1 MSDDRGAGRRG
12 GPHRPREN
20 SPGTG
25 DERQGAQYGH
35 RDTSGL
41 PVVAILGRP
50 NVGKSSLFNRLV
62 GRRLAIVDDTP
73 GVTRDRKEAET
84 MMAGRNLL
92 LVDTA
97 GLEEAAPETLFGRMR
112 ASSEMALEQADVA
125 VFVVDARAGITASDR
140 AFANWLRRA
149 RRPVILVANKA
160 EGRGGAQ
167 AAMEA
172 YELGLGDP
180 IAVSAEH
187 NEGVAGLMEAIAEH
201 LPAPVPEAEAGEAK
215 LLRLAILGR
224 PNAGKSTLLNTL
236 LGEERMITG
245 PEPGLTRDAI
255 ASAWQDEHGP
265 IRIVDTAGM
274 RKRARINHRL
284 EEMSVASSISALR
297 EAEVVILVLD
307 ALLGLEEQDIRIA
320 RLAER
325 EGRAVVIA
333 LNKWDAIE
341 DRAAARSRVSDT
353 LETSLNQLRGIEVVP
368 ISAATG
374 AGVENLM
381 PAVRRTHERWN
392 RRIGTGA
399 LNRWFATMLERHQLP
414 LVEGK
419 RLKLRYATMPKAR
432 PPTIVI
438 FGTRAEQLPL
448 DYQRYLLNG
457 FREEFDMPGV
467 PIRLQLRGTENPY
480 AEEQD

>member
-1 MSDDRGAGRRG
+1 MTT
-12 GPHRPREN
+12 
-20 SPGTG
+20 PGQDG
-25 DERQGAQYGH
+25 SY
-35 RDTSGL
+35 

-62 GRRLAIVDDTP
+62 GRRIAIVDDTP

-84 MMAGRNLL
+84 MLAGRNVI

-97 GLEEAAPETLFGRMR
+97 GLEESAPETLSGRMR
-112 ASSEMALEQADVA
+112 ASSEAALEMADVA
-125 VFVVDARAGITASDR
+125 VFVVDVRAGITAADR

-149 RRPVILVANKA
+149 HRPVILVANKA
-160 EGRGGAQ
+160 EGRGGAS

-187 NEGVAGLMEAIAEH
+187 GEGIGTLMDSIAEH
-201 LPAPVPEAEAGEAK
+201 LPALVEEGWQDGEARP
-215 LLRLAILGR
+215 LRLAILGR

-236 LGEERMITG
+236 IGEERMITG
-245 PEPGLTRDAI
+245 PEPGLTRDAVT
-255 ASAWQDEHGP
+255 SEFSDEVGA

-274 RKRARINHRL
+274 RKRARITHRL
-284 EEMSVASSISALR
+284 EEMSVAASIGALR
-297 EAEVVILVLD
+297 EAEVVVLVLD

-333 LNKWDAIE
+333 LNKWDAVE
-341 DRAAARSRVSDT
+341 DRAATRARVSDT
-353 LETSLNQLRGIEVVP
+353 LETSLNQLRGIEVVTM
-368 ISAATG
+368 SAATA
-374 AGVENLM
+374 AGVDKLM
-381 PAVRRTHERWN
+381 PAIRRTHERWN
-392 RRIGTGA
+392 RRIGTGQ
-399 LNRWFATMLERHQLP
+399 LNRWFEHMLEKHQLP
-414 LVEGK
+414 LVEGR

-438 FGTRAEQLPL
+438 FGTRAEQLPQE
-448 DYQRYLLNG
+448 YQRYLLNG
-457 FREEFDMPGV
+457 FREAFDMPGV
-467 PIRLQLRGTENPY
+467 PIRLQLRGTENPF
-480 AEEQD
+480 ADDKE

>member
-1 MSDDRGAGRRG
+1 MTT
-12 GPHRPREN
+12 
-20 SPGTG
+20 PGQDGT
-25 DERQGAQYGH
+25 
-35 RDTSGL
+35 L

-62 GRRLAIVDDTP
+62 GRRIAIVDDTP

-84 MMAGRNLL
+84 KLAGRDVI

-97 GLEEAAPETLFGRMR
+97 GLEESAPETLSGRMR
-112 ASSEMALEQADVA
+112 ASSEAALEMADVA
-125 VFVVDARAGITASDR
+125 VFVVDVRAGITAADR

-160 EGRGGAQ
+160 EGRGGAS

-187 NEGVAGLMEAIAEH
+187 GEGIGTLMDKIAEH
-201 LPAPVPEAEAGEAK
+201 LPALAEETHGEDGNRP
-215 LLRLAILGR
+215 LRLAILGR

-236 LGEERMITG
+236 IGEERMITG
-245 PEPGLTRDAI
+245 PEPGLTRDAVT
-255 ASAWQDEHGP
+255 SEFSDEMGV
-265 IRIVDTAGM
+265 IRVVDTAGM
-274 RKRARINHRL
+274 RKRARITHRL
-284 EEMSVASSISALR
+284 EEMSVAASINALR
-297 EAEVVILVLD
+297 EAEVVVLVLD

-333 LNKWDAIE
+333 LNKWDAVE
-341 DRAAARSRVSDT
+341 DRAAARARVSDT
-353 LETSLNQLRGIEVVP
+353 LETSLNQLRGIEVVTM
-368 ISAATG
+368 SAATA
-374 AGVENLM
+374 AGVDKLM
-381 PAVRRTHERWN
+381 PAIRRTHERWN
-392 RRIGTGA
+392 RRIGTGQ
-399 LNRWFATMLERHQLP
+399 LNRWFEHMLEKHQPP
-414 LVEGK
+414 LVEGR

-438 FGTRAEQLPL
+438 FGTRAEQVPL
-448 DYQRYLLNG
+448 EYQRYLLNG
-457 FREEFDMPGV
+457 FREAFDMPGV
-467 PIRLQLRGTENPY
+467 PIRLQLRGTENPF
-480 AEEQD
+480 ADDKE

>member
-1 MSDDRGAGRRG
+1 MSTAETG
-12 GPHRPREN
+12 GLPVV
-20 SPGTG
+20 
-25 DERQGAQYGH
+25 AM
-35 RDTSGL
+35 

-62 GRRLAIVDDTP
+62 GRRIAIVDDTP

-84 MMAGRNLL
+84 MIAGRDVM

-112 ASSEMALEQADVA
+112 ASSEAALDMADVA
-125 VFVVDARAGITASDR
+125 IFVVDVRAGITAADR

-160 EGRGGAQ
+160 EGRGGAS

-187 NEGVAGLMEAIAEH
+187 GEGIGTLMDEIAEH
-201 LPAPVPEAEAGEAK
+201 LPAPLKDDAQDDENRP
-215 LLRLAILGR
+215 LRLAILGR

-236 LGEERMITG
+236 IGEERMITG

-255 ASAWQDEHGP
+255 ASEFADEVGR
-265 IRIVDTAGM
+265 IRVVDTAGM
-274 RKRARINHRL
+274 RKRARITHRL
-284 EEMSVASSISALR
+284 EEMSVAASINALR
-297 EAEVVILVLD
+297 EAEVVVLVLD

-333 LNKWDAIE
+333 LNKWDAVE
-341 DRAAARSRVSDT
+341 DRAAARARVADT
-353 LETSLNQLRGIEVVP
+353 LETSLNQLRGIEVVTM
-368 ISAATG
+368 SAATG
-374 AGVENLM
+374 AGVDKLM

-399 LNRWFATMLERHQLP
+399 LNRWFEHMLEKHQPP
-414 LVEGK
+414 LVDGR

-438 FGTRAEQLPL
+438 FGTRAEQVPL
-448 DYQRYLLNG
+448 EYQRYLLNG
-457 FREEFDMPGV
+457 FRTEFDMPGV

-480 AEEQD
+480 AEAE

>member
-1 MSDDRGAGRRG
+1 VS
-12 GPHRPREN
+12 
-20 SPGTG
+20 
-25 DERQGAQYGH
+25 
-35 RDTSGL
+35 SGL

-73 GVTRDRKEAET
+73 GVTRDRKEAEV
-84 MMAGRNLL
+84 MMAGRNLTL
-92 LVDTA
+92 IDTA
-97 GLEEAAPETLFGRMR
+97 GLEESAPETLYGRMR
-112 ASSEMALEQADVA
+112 ASSEAALEMADVA
-125 VFVVDARAGITASDR
+125 VFVVDARTGITPADR
-140 AFANWLRRA
+140 AFAQWLRRA

-160 EGRGGAQ
+160 EGRGGAT

-187 NEGVAGLMEAIAEH
+187 GEGIGTLMDSIAEN
-201 LPAPVPEAEAGEAK
+201 LPEPQPEGDDADRP
-215 LLRLAILGR
+215 LRLAILGR

-245 PEPGLTRDAI
+245 PEPGLTRDSI
-255 ASAWQDEHGP
+255 ASEWQDEHGP

-274 RKRARINHRL
+274 RKKARISHRL
-284 EEMSVASSISALR
+284 EEMSVAASINALR

-374 AGVENLM
+374 AGVEKLM

-399 LNRWFATMLERHQLP
+399 LNRWFGQMLEKHQLP

-419 RLKLRYATMPKAR
+419 RLKLRYLTMPKAR

-438 FGTRAEQLPL
+438 FGTRAEQLPM

-467 PIRLQLRGTENPY
+467 PIRLQLRGTDNPY
-480 AEEQD
+480 AEEE

>member
-1 MSDDRGAGRRG
+1 MS
-12 GPHRPREN
+12 
-20 SPGTG
+20 
-25 DERQGAQYGH
+25 
-35 RDTSGL
+35 SGL

-73 GVTRDRKEAET
+73 GVTRDRKEAEV
-84 MMAGRNLL
+84 MMAGRNLTL
-92 LVDTA
+92 IDTA
-97 GLEEAAPETLFGRMR
+97 GLEESAPETLYGRMR
-112 ASSEMALEQADVA
+112 ASSEAALEMADVA
-125 VFVVDARAGITASDR
+125 VFVVDARAGITPADR
-140 AFANWLRRA
+140 AFAQWLRRA
-149 RRPVILVANKA
+149 RRPVILVSNKA
-160 EGRGGAQ
+160 EGRGGAT

-187 NEGVAGLMEAIAEH
+187 GEGIGTLMDTIAEN
-201 LPAPVPEAEAGEAK
+201 LPEPQPEGEDDDRP
-215 LLRLAILGR
+215 LRLAILGR

-245 PEPGLTRDAI
+245 PEPGLTRDSI
-255 ASAWQDEHGP
+255 AAEWQDEQGP

-274 RKRARINHRL
+274 RKKARISHRL
-284 EEMSVASSISALR
+284 EEMSVAASINALR

-307 ALLGLEEQDIRIA
+307 AELGLEEQDIRIA

-341 DRAAARSRVSDT
+341 DRSAARGRVSGT

-374 AGVENLM
+374 AGVDKLM

-399 LNRWFATMLERHQLP
+399 LNRWFGQMLEKHQLP

-419 RLKLRYATMPKAR
+419 RLKLRYLTMPKAR

-438 FGTRAEQLPL
+438 FGTRAEQLPM

-467 PIRLQLRGTENPY
+467 PIRLQLRGTDNPY
-480 AEEQD
+480 AEEE